1 MICCPRC
8 WSVQAVPQV
17 SNSVCSACRQSLSI
31 CEIEAIG
38 GLLNLWAQQP
48 QRLEIEATDHHQ
60 QSHVQRIDDT
70 DFTAPFQV
78 GDDAH
83 GPSTEL
89 AIVNWD
95 REKNVVRIERDSQG
109 DQSLSEEFNLPCFV
123 YHDET
128 LFRIS
133 AHARME
139 HRQTPTI
146 AGLGENAARIN
157 VNAHVVIG
165 RESDNAIVADH
176 PDVEWKHALV
186 LRVYH
191 SEEHTWIVDQNSKQ
205 GTFVN
210 GRRVVA
216 RELHQGDIVQ
226 IGPFAW
232 QYSAR
237 DGMLDPVEAIHGEEI
252 QLTDVQVRRRLGPIT
267 RTINAGQLV
276 AIVGKSG
283 SGKTTL
289 VKQIIKASKG
299 VSFDGV
305 AACDHIVE
313 FQNRLGYVS
322 QQEVLHPTLRVRDAL
337 RLSKRFRTLE
347 GLGDD
352 AETNLAVERTM
363 RQVDLP
369 SDRWDARVKDLSGGE
384 LRRVQLA
391 AELVNE
397 PGLFLL
403 DEPTS
408 GLDPERERQT
418 IQLLRGFSLRGGTV
432 VVVTHG
438 LEHLDRYDRVLQV
451 ADGEIVFDGVPK
463 EFPGID
469 FEATVENA
477 SLENDKQAA
486 VAATTLPPTESTP
499 ESKDLRSVLQQ
510 RRPFFRQFLAFL
522 KREWLL
528 VQGDWIRHLVFGMI
542 VMPLFFGLSLGI
554 TVPTSESSLLGF
566 LSVLSTIWMGA
577 SLSLMSV
584 VGERRI
590 IEHERQMFLTI
601 TPYLSAKTLLLFVMS
616 TLQTTLF
623 FSVMHWMSAGR
634 GSGGL
639 QEPLYCVVILVL
651 VGWSAVGMGLAISVL
666 SRFSRLLANFV
677 MPLAMIAQIVFSV
690 QIADPNSN
698 DDFHLLYGRFTGR
711 QCSAHEDCQRPAA
724 YWSATSKPGHFL
736 CEKCWLRVRK
746 QLGALEHSQFELS
759 TDEVSGASPR
769 KIAAIAS
776 YLTISRYG
784 DIALR
789 TFAYN
794 EVPAWRAMEI
804 DGAEINVNAVDS
816 LTTYRLWR
824 RDAIAT
830 LLALSIG
837 LPFFSGL
844 AMWVSRLD
852 YER

>member
-8 WSVQAVPQV
+8 WSVQAAPQV
-17 SNSVCSACRQSLSI
+17 PNSVCSACRQSLSI

-38 GLLNLWAQQP
+38 GLLNVWAQQP

-60 QSHVQRIDDT
+60 QSHVQRIDDA
-70 DFTAPFQV
+70 DFKAPFQV
-78 GDDAH
+78 GADAH
-83 GPSTEL
+83 APSTEL
-89 AIVNWD
+89 SIVNWD
-95 REKNVVRIERDSQG
+95 REKNAVRIERDSPG
-109 DQSLSEEFNLPCFV
+109 DQSLSEEFTLPCFV
-123 YHDET
+123 YHDQT

-133 AHARME
+133 AHARLAP
-139 HRQTPTI
+139 RQTPTI
-146 AGLGENAARIN
+146 AGLGKNAVRIN

-165 RESDNAIVADH
+165 SNSNNAIVVDH
-176 PDVEWKHALV
+176 PDVESKHALV

-191 SEEHTWIVDQNSKQ
+191 SEEHTWIVDQNSTQ

-237 DGMLDPVEAIHGEEI
+237 DGMLDPVDAIHGEEI
-252 QLTDVQVRRRLGPIT
+252 QLTDVQVRKRLGPIT

-289 VKQIIKASKG
+289 VKQIIRAAKG
-299 VSFDGV
+299 VSFDGMP
-305 AACDHIVE
+305 ACDHIVE

-322 QQEVLHPTLRVRDAL
+322 QQEVLHPTLKVRDAL

-347 GLGDD
+347 GLGDET
-352 AETNLAVERTM
+352 ETNLAVERAM

-369 SDRWDARVKDLSGGE
+369 GDRWDARVKDLSGGE

-391 AELVNE
+391 TELVNE

-438 LEHLDRYDRVLQV
+438 LEHLDRYDRVLQI
-451 ADGEIVFDGVPK
+451 AEGKIVYDGVP
-463 EFPGID
+463 EDFPGID
-469 FEATVENA
+469 FDVKLEKPSPEQDEHATVAETIQTSNE
-477 SLENDKQAA
+477 SWPDSKQLE
-486 VAATTLPPTESTP
+486 
-499 ESKDLRSVLQQ
+499 SVLQQ
-510 RRPFFRQFLAFL
+510 RRPFFRQFMAYL

-528 VQGDWIRHLVFGMI
+528 VQGDWIRHLMFGMI

-590 IEHERQMFLTI
+590 VEHERQMFLTI
-601 TPYLSAKTLLLFVMS
+601 APYLSAKTLLLFVMS

-623 FSVMHWMSAGR
+623 FAVMHGMSAGR
-634 GSGGL
+634 GIGGL
-639 QEPLYCVVILVL
+639 QEPLSCVAILVL

-666 SRFSRLLANFV
+666 SQFSRLLANFV

-711 QCSAHEDCQRPAA
+711 QCSAHEDCRRPAA
-724 YWSATSKPGHFL
+724 YWTATSKPGHFL

-746 QLGALEHSQFELS
+746 QLGSLEQSQFELS
-759 TDEVSGASPR
+759 TDEVIGASPR
-769 KIAAIAS
+769 KVAAIAS
-776 YLTISRYG
+776 YFTISRYG

-794 EVPAWRAMEI
+794 EVPAWRETDV
-804 DGAEINVNAVDS
+804 DGARINVNAVDS
-816 LTTYRLWR
+816 LATYRLWR
-824 RDAIAT
+824 QYAIAT